1 MNDIPDFLSPWR
13 EVGGG
18 GGGGG
23 GGFWD
28 GVPVEKFVTTVAGG
42 KPDQGTSVQVAWT
55 EEELRVRFE
64 AEDTDAWATMT
75 APKSLIYEEE
85 VVEIF
90 LDSVGDLESYYE
102 IEVNPL
108 NTVLDLVLRR
118 NRSGYLQDFKWV
130 CEGLRTSVEL
140 TSKGWVTNVEIPWR
154 SVSLGQPRAGDRW
167 RVNFCRIDRPKG
179 KERELTSW
187 SHLGRAN
194 FHTPER
200 FGILHFVR

>member
-1 MNDIPDFLSPWR
+1 M
-13 EVGGG
+13 
-18 GGGGG
+18 
-23 GGFWD
+23 
-28 GVPVEKFVTTVAGG
+28 EKFVTTVAGG

-179 KERELTSW
+179 KERELSSW
-187 SHLGRAN
+187 SRLGRAN

-200 FGILHFVR
+200 FGILQFVR